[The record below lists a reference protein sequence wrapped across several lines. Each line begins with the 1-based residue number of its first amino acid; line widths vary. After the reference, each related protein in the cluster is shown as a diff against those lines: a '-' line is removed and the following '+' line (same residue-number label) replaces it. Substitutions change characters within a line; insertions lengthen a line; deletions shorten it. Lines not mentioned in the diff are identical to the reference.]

1 MNNNLTDFNDL
12 HVAAGLDEVRM
23 QVMSAIEKM
32 KESNISPAPPLGA
45 PDIAGEDD
53 EQAKA
58 GRYSLET
65 LFQSFSYIYGTKD
78 CWDGVTGQRMELSHL
93 KYLVG
98 GERYKMWME
107 SEGRK
112 IVQGIRFEPALD
124 LGPDYI
130 NLFTGWPLKPEKGD
144 CRLILQHIQR
154 LCGGRSQE
162 YMWLL
167 NWLAYPLQHPGSKM
181 ASAVIVHGSE
191 GTGKSITFDEI
202 MGRIYGHYKTTIG
215 QQQLESSFTE
225 WQSKKLF
232 VLAEEVVA
240 RSERNQFKGVLKHLV
255 TGSTLQID
263 QKHMSLRDETN
274 HMNLVFLS
282 NSTIPLELDTGDRRY
297 MVLYVDDVPPAEYFK
312 ALFEEI
318 NNGGVEAFFD
328 FLLNMDLGDFNPHT
342 KPPLNQEKQN
352 LIGGSMTSPVYFFNQ
367 WRDGELEIPF
377 GCATSSALY
386 RYFTKW
392 CEQNGEYKRTQRY
405 FSGELQR
412 VMTQG
417 RFRFSYPEINYPAKQ
432 FRVFVAESALGN
444 LPANV
449 RVDDA
454 IGDQCRKFNL
464 ALGAVGV
471 AADE

>member
-12 HVAAGLDEVRM
+12 HVAAGLDEVRR

-32 KESNISPAPPLGA
+32 KGDSISPAPPLGA
-45 PDIAGEDD
+45 PDFMEYEEYIPRAGKHD
-53 EQAKA
+53 
-58 GRYSLET
+58 LET
-65 LFQSFSYIYGTKD
+65 LINHFSYIYGTKE
-78 CWDGVTGQRMELSHL
+78 CWDGVTKQTMELANL
-93 KYLVG
+93 KHLVG
-98 GERYKMWME
+98 GGVYKLWAE
-107 SEGRK
+107 SYDRK
-112 IVQGIRFEPALD
+112 VVKGIRFEPAMD

-130 NLFTGWPLKPEKGD
+130 NLFTGWPLTPKQGD
-144 CRLILQHIQR
+144 CKLILQHIQR
-154 LCGGRSQE
+154 LCGNRSQE
-162 YMWLL
+162 FMWLL

-191 GTGKSITFDEI
+191 GTGKSITFDDI
-202 MGRIYGHYKTTIG
+202 MGRIYGQYKTTIG

-274 HMNLVFLS
+274 HMNMVFLS

-297 MVLYVDDVPPAEYFK
+297 MVLYADEVPPAQYFRD
-312 ALFEEI
+312 LFKEI
-318 NNGGVEAFFD
+318 NNGGVEAFFH
-328 FLLNMDLGDFNPHT
+328 FLLNMDLGDFNQHT

-352 LIGGSMTSPVYFFNQ
+352 LIAGSMTSPVYFYNQ
-367 WRDGELEIPF
+367 WKNGELDVEY

-417 RFRFSYPEINYPAKQ
+417 RYEFSYPRIANKSKQ
-432 FRVFVAESALGN
+432 YRVFLAQEQLEQ
-444 LPANV
+444 LPIGAGLASFIGQKCRDFN
-449 RVDDA
+449 DA
-454 IGDQCRKFNL
+454 IGD
-464 ALGAVGV
+464 VGV
-471 AADE
+471 LADE